1 MVCSFSNKGDAWS
14 VPRGTMPTERSGL
27 AAPAGRWL
35 QRFVNVERDE
45 IAALLA
51 SFAMFFALLAAYYI
65 VRPVRDEIG
74 VALGK
79 DTLHQLFT
87 VVFFVMLLL
96 VPFFGFVATRVPR
109 RYVLPAIYAFF
120 AMNLIAFWLVMKGA
134 PANPV
139 ASATFFVWGSVFNLF
154 VVSLFWSLMSEL
166 WSHDAAKRLYGFI
179 SAGGTAGALAGPL
192 LTQALVRIFAP
203 VDLML
208 VSAALLLAALVA
220 SLFVRRIKPPE
231 ATGGDT
237 EPAGGSILDGAI
249 KVFTTPMFA
258 RIALFVFIANIIGT
272 FFYLEQARLIA
283 TSIASNADRVLFFSG
298 RDLLV
303 STATILIE
311 VFGTARIL
319 RRFGVTVA
327 LLALPVTGALGALF
341 LTFDTALAVVAAV
354 MVAER
359 IVSFALAN
367 PAIKIIYT
375 LATPEEKYKVQNF
388 IDTVVFRGGDATS
401 GWLYAVLGGGLGF
414 ASGTTGAVAI
424 PLVIVWAWMA
434 RRLGADHQRRAAE
447 LANRA

>member
-1 MVCSFSNKGDAWS
+1 
-14 VPRGTMPTERSGL
+14 MPAETS
-27 AAPAGRWL
+27 PSSAGRWL
-35 QRFVNVERDE
+35 QRFVIVEPSE

-79 DTLHQLFT
+79 DALHQLFT
-87 VVFFVMLLL
+87 IVFVVMLLL
-96 VPFFGFVATRVPR
+96 VPLFGFVAARFPR

-120 AMNLIAFWLVMKGA
+120 ATNLVAFWLVMRAA
-134 PANPV
+134 PDNHMAL
-139 ASATFFVWGSVFNLF
+139 ATFFVWGSVFNLF

-166 WSHDAAKRLYGFI
+166 WSHDEAKRLYGFI

-192 LTQALVRIFAP
+192 LTQGLVRIFAP

-208 VSAALLLAALVA
+208 VSAMLLVAAMVA
-220 SLFVRRIKPPE
+220 SLLLRRLKPPG
-231 ATGGDT
+231 ATGGES
-237 EPAGGSILDGAI
+237 EPAGGGILDGAI

-258 RIALFVFIANIIGT
+258 RIALFIFIANIIGT
-272 FFYLEQARLIA
+272 FFYLEQARLVA
-283 TSIASNADRVLFFSG
+283 TSISSNADRVLFFSG

-303 STATILIE
+303 SVATILIE

-319 RRFGVTVA
+319 RRFGVTAA
-327 LLALPVTGALGALF
+327 LLALPVTGALGALL
-341 LTFDTALAVVAAV
+341 LTFDTTLAIVAAA

-367 PAIKIIYT
+367 PAIKIMYT
-375 LATPEEKYKVQNF
+375 LAMPDEKYKVQNF

-401 GWLYAVLGGGLGF
+401 GWLYSGLGGGLGF
-414 ASGTTGAVAI
+414 AAGATGAVAI
-424 PLVIVWAWMA
+424 PLVIAWVWIA
-434 RRLGADHQRRAAE
+434 RQLGVDHRRRIAE
-447 LANRA
+447 RVDRA